1 MTMNAAPHGR
11 RLPAVPGGLL
21 ILLAMIAA
29 VAVWIAPEAAP
40 PRDGWLRTWIAASA
54 GAAVAAAIALAL
66 RARRNGTSPF
76 APHLLHGALRL
87 LAPVFAAGV
96 LTELLYAYAR
106 DESFGG
112 LWALCYGAGVVAASA
127 GVSRWLTLM
136 GVAFMGLG
144 VWGLIGLRTYGL
156 VPIPETNLTPPDVL
170 LALSFCGVHLLFGI
184 VRVIAEIRLTRRGSA
199 A

>member
-1 MTMNAAPHGR
+1 MTMHAAPRGG

-40 PRDGWLRTWIAASA
+40 PRAGWLRTWMSASIA
-54 GAAVAAAIALAL
+54 GAVVAAAAVTW
-66 RARRNGTSPF
+66 RARRNGVSPF
-76 APHLLHGALRL
+76 GPALLHGALRL
-87 LAPVFAAGV
+87 LAPVFAGAV

-144 VWGLIGLRTYGL
+144 VWGLVGLRTYGL